1 MLFTVCLAV
10 SEGAVPAVFAFIFSV
25 CLPRTRLPPR
35 LAKKNCG
42 SRACSGPPK
51 AFEQLDWAVHEGG
64 INFIDTAE
72 LYPVPPVPETAGM
85 TEEMIGRWLAK
96 GGDALRKKII
106 LATKVAGYSKGRG
119 YIVEKRKQTLG
130 TEVDDP
136 KSFATHLSR
145 EQILEA
151 CDASLKRLQTSYIDL
166 YQLHW
171 PERYTPL
178 FGELGYKRASERGHD
193 SVAMEETVSAVGE
206 LIKAGKVRY
215 WGLSNENAFGVT
227 KFVQVCQ
234 KLGVPLPVSI
244 QNDFAFVDRRFEQDG
259 TAEACSPLNV
269 GGNGIGLLAYGALAG
284 GTLSGKYAEKAAESE
299 QSRHTKFPGF
309 QPRYHA
315 DATREIAAE
324 FAKVAIEQA
333 MRPALYYHYYYY
345 CCGCVCV
352 FLFLFVS
359 MHACMYY
366 VCVYTHTHPYT
377 HPHTHIPQVA
387 KKHGMRP
394 AQLALAWAASREYMG
409 SVIIGATSMEQL
421 KENVA
426 AFDITIPKECVAE
439 LEELYLKFERPYFC
453 NVSRMGRNNPN

>member
-1 MLFTVCLAV
+1 M
-10 SEGAVPAVFAFIFSV
+10 FSV
-25 CLPRTRLPPR
+25 FLPRTCSPPR
-35 LAKKNCG
+35 LAQKNCG
-42 SRACSGPPK
+42 SRACSGPPQ

-130 TEVDDP
+130 TEVGDP

-145 EQILEA
+145 NQILEA

-178 FGELGYKRASERGHD
+178 FGELSYKRGSERGHD
-193 SVAMEETVSAVGE
+193 SVDMEETVSAVGE
-206 LIKAGKVRY
+206 LIKAGKIRY

-227 KFVQVCQ
+227 KFVHVCQ

-284 GTLSGKYAEKAAESE
+284 GTLSGKYADPEKAAQSE

-315 DATREIAAE
+315 DTTREIAAE
-324 FAKVAIEQA
+324 FAKVAMKHA
-333 MRPALYYHYYYY
+333 TALR
-345 CCGCVCV
+345 CGRRYILLLLLWCVYVCTCVCV
-352 FLFLFVS
+352 CVC
-359 MHACMYY
+359 MHAGMY
-366 VCVYTHTHPYT
+366 VHTHTPS
-377 HPHTHIPQVA
+377 PGSEEA
-387 KKHGMRP
+387 RD
-394 AQLALAWAASREYMG
+394 AASTTSARVGGLARVHGQCHYRCYEYG
-409 SVIIGATSMEQL
+409 T
-421 KENVA
+421 
-426 AFDITIPKECVAE
+426 AE
-439 LEELYLKFERPYFC
+439 RKRRRL
-453 NVSRMGRNNPN
+453 

>member
-1 MLFTVCLAV
+1 M
-10 SEGAVPAVFAFIFSV
+10 FSV
-25 CLPRTRLPPR
+25 FLPRTCSPPR
-35 LAKKNCG
+35 LAQKNCG
-42 SRACSGPPK
+42 SRACSGPPQ

-130 TEVDDP
+130 TEVGDP

-145 EQILEA
+145 NQILEA

-178 FGELGYKRASERGHD
+178 FGELSYKRGSERGHD
-193 SVAMEETVSAVGE
+193 SVDMEETVSAVGE
-206 LIKAGKVRY
+206 LIKAGKIRY

-227 KFVQVCQ
+227 KFVHVCQ

-284 GTLSGKYAEKAAESE
+284 GTLSGKYADPEKAAQSE
-299 QSRHTKFPGF
+299 KSRHTKFPGF

-315 DATREIAAE
+315 DTTREIAAE
-324 FAKVAIEQA
+324 FAKVAMKHA
-333 MRPALYYHYYYY
+333 MRPALYIIVVIMV
-345 CCGCVCV
+345 CLCVCV
-352 FLFLFVS
+352 CVRACACVCVNVCVC
-359 MHACMYY
+359 MHAGMYY
-366 VCVYTHTHPYT
+366 VCTQVCMYTHTHTPS
-377 HPHTHIPQVA
+377 PGSEEA
-387 KKHGMRP
+387 RD
-394 AQLALAWAASREYMG
+394 AASTTSARVGGLARVHGQCHHRCYEYG
-409 SVIIGATSMEQL
+409 T
-421 KENVA
+421 
-426 AFDITIPKECVAE
+426 AE
-439 LEELYLKFERPYFC
+439 RKRRRL
-453 NVSRMGRNNPN
+453 